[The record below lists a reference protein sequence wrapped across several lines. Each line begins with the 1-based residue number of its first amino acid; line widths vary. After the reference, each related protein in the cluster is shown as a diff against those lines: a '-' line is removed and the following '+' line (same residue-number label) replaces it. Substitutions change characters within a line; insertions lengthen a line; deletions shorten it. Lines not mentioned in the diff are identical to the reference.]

1 MPRVVVPMTNNPAVA
16 GGEPLPRRG
25 GEDRAAMVSAAVETT
40 THPRAHRDV
49 DPMIVIVRA
58 GDGPTVELR
67 GRHAG
72 VMTTTGDRVPARVMT
87 VQSVGVVTTTDR
99 CAVVAMMTDRCAG
112 VAMTNGGREPAQGTT
127 DRCAV
132 VVLTTVRS
140 VGAPTAIARC
150 EVAGSARNVPIDR
163 NGPIGQ
169 PVPSVGGWMGPNRVG
184 VVPFAAGA
192 PSVVRGLSA
201 RRSRSPRP
209 T

>member
-16 GGEPLPRRG
+16 GGEPLPRRV
-25 GEDRAAMVSAAVETT
+25 GEDRAAMVSAAVETPT
-40 THPRAHRDV
+40 QPRAHRDV

-87 VQSVGVVTTTDR
+87 VQSVGVVMTTDR
-99 CAVVAMMTDRCAG
+99 CAV

-127 DRCAV
+127 DRSAA

-140 VGAPTAIARC
+140 VGVPTAIARC